1 MAVCGELIFMKKL
14 KVWLVL
20 ALVFLA
26 GFAGGVVVTRVV
38 TRRVIAAVIAHPE
51 LVRVKIER
59 DLNRNLKLDARQ
71 RERVHQIL
79 TGAHDRLK
87 ALRQDFQPQ
96 FVSIV
101 QDTRTEISAV
111 LTPEQ
116 QKKFEQ
122 FQAERSTFLPS
133 R

>member
-1 MAVCGELIFMKKL
+1 MKKL

-38 TRRVIAAVIAHPE
+38 TRRVIAAVIAHPG

-59 DLNRNLKLDARQ
+59 DLNRNLKLDDRQ

-79 TGAHDRLK
+79 TGARDRLK
-87 ALRQDFQPQ
+87 TLRQDFQPQ

-101 QDTRTEISAV
+101 QDTRTEVSAA

-122 FQAERSTFLPS
+122 FQAGRGAFLPS